1 MKQDDSWKWVVG
13 IILLPFALI
22 WSVCEG
28 AISLVRALIFTPER
42 AEREAAAL
50 NQSLYEKAKEVQSVD
65 KVHFI
70 AGVLDRLP
78 RRDADYVGAC
88 VEVIE
93 KVWDIEGLDIPTPPP
108 VANSIEGARY
118 RDTLAKLGDLHP
130 TIDALA
136 RSLTNFV
143 EILPERSDG
152 LSFSMSMRETVTAHC
167 VQSMI
172 LDLYADG
179 VRLPTLQHRLN
190 RNLYHMSGIPFMAD
204 SSKPIVQPTQ
214 YKGNE
219 PLLRYLDHTP
229 FIDLFDTRVPLT
241 IPHARRF
248 EHTYIVGSS
257 GSGKTQ
263 LLQQLMAHD
272 LESDSTVIVIDS
284 KGDLIKNIKMLDCID
299 PDRLVII
306 DPSDIHYPIALN
318 PFDIP
323 HERLKR
329 YGQVEYERHINGVID
344 LLSYVFSSVL
354 EADLTSKQSVL
365 LNFTLRLLLHI
376 PNATIHTLR
385 EIFEKNGL
393 TPYTEYIPKLTRTGQ
408 AFFEKEFTSKE
419 FDHTKSEVLRRIY
432 GLVDN
437 PTIERLF
444 SHPRARFSMK
454 EEMDEGKVILISTD
468 KALLKNQ
475 CGFFGRFFI
484 SLIAQAGDERAIQKN
499 RQDTYLY
506 IDEAHDYVDEKI
518 GEMYQQMRKYRIAMT
533 IAHQDLAQLP
543 PAVASAIITSS
554 STKFASGLQSKDA
567 RTLADDMRTTAHFIM
582 NQPSLNFALYSKG
595 TTEEAV
601 SIRVEKLLMEHMEK
615 RTNAEMDE
623 IIARNRERYS
633 VPEVAEEPE
642 AKPAPPPKATKKK
655 NTDEDDLESLNKA

>member
-1 MKQDDSWKWVVG
+1 MKPDDQWKTVVG
-13 IILLPFALI
+13 LLLLPFTLVWLLVDGAL
-22 WSVCEG
+22 
-28 AISLVRALIFTPER
+28 SLFRALWFTPAR
-42 AEREAAAL
+42 VEADASKLNADLYQKAL
-50 NQSLYEKAKEVQSVD
+50 AGQNMSETT
-65 KVHFI
+65 FI
-70 AGVLDRLP
+70 ASILDNISFPNSEPVGV
-78 RRDADYVGAC
+78 C
-88 VEVIE
+88 VEVIR
-93 KVWDIEGLDIPTPPP
+93 KIWSLEGLEIPKPPA

-118 RDTLAKLGDLHP
+118 RDTLSKLGDLRP
-130 TIDALA
+130 TIDALS
-136 RSLTNFV
+136 RSLANFV
-143 EILPERSDG
+143 SMLPRPSEG
-152 LSFSMSMRETVTAHC
+152 LSFAMSLADTVTGEAL
-167 VQSMI
+167 QSII
-172 LDLYADG
+172 LPLYADDA
-179 VRLPTLQHRLN
+179 RLPKLQQQLN
-190 RNLYHMSGIPFMAD
+190 RNLYRMSGIPYMAE
-204 SSKPIVQPTQ
+204 SSKPTVLPAK
-214 YKGNE
+214 YRGDE
-219 PLLRYLDHTP
+219 PLLRYIENTP
-229 FIDLFDTRVPLT
+229 LTTLFDCTVPLT

-248 EHTYIVGSS
+248 EHTYVVGAS

-263 LLQQLMAHD
+263 LLQQLIAHD

-284 KGDLIKNIKMLDCID
+284 KGDLISNIKMLECID
-299 PDRLVII
+299 PERLVII

-376 PNATIHTLR
+376 PDATIHTLR
-385 EIFEKNGL
+385 ELLEKDGL
-393 TPYTEYIPKLTRTGQ
+393 KPYVDYIPKLTRTGQ
-408 AFFEKEFTSKE
+408 AFFTKEFHSKE

-432 GLVDN
+432 GLIDN

-454 EEMDEGKVILISTD
+454 EEMDQGKVILISTD

-484 SLIAQAGDERAIQKN
+484 SLIAQAGDERAIQKS

-543 PAVASAIITSS
+543 APVASAIITSS

-567 RTLADDMRTTAHFIM
+567 RTLADDMRCDAHFIM

-595 TTEEAV
+595 TTERAV
-601 SIRVEKLLMEHMEK
+601 SVRVEKLLMEKMDK
-615 RTNAEMDE
+615 RSVEEMDE
-623 IIARNRERYS
+623 IMAQNRKRYS
-633 VPEVAEEPE
+633 EPE
-642 AKPAPPPKATKKK
+642 SPMAEPHKQKRARTVADP
-655 NTDEDDLESLNKA
+655 DDDMESLNKI